1 MHVQVAKSHLLED
14 LRQRA
19 TRLEPHLSNPATD
32 IAYRQ
37 LKQRIDLLEKNP
49 GDTVQDVQRHLRAQA
64 RKASYK
70 LGGKLLLSG
79 ALFAGLVT
87 LIAKGQNGVLG
98 TLASFGCLGG
108 SMGVGLWSVVDQVD
122 REMALEA
129 DRALNEE
136 LAARSYSPAT
146 GSPVA
151 SPTVSLGGE
160 ATLGQLRSLLRA
172 TQTVLESEHKPE
184 AAPAR
189 ELLKKDLKRLK
200 GPDDKTLEG
209 KRLEILQRG
218 ALVGRIGSASPWV
231 FGIGML
237 IAGSGHPAIGFP
249 LAGLGLAVLPILIIQ
264 DQDKQLEIL
273 DRWQPQ
279 LESFR
284 EADKEAQKVREWSI
298 EGTGSGIVE
307 GEHAVQV
314 GGVMV
319 RLRPA
324 RGALAQAPADRPLE
338 PRVSL
343 SLRVQRTSETGSRP
357 KMGSPGRV
365 WIPC

>member
-1 MHVQVAKSHLLED
+1 
-14 LRQRA
+14 
-19 TRLEPHLSNPATD
+19 
-32 IAYRQ
+32 
-37 LKQRIDLLEKNP
+37 
-49 GDTVQDVQRHLRAQA
+49 
-64 RKASYK
+64 
-70 LGGKLLLSG
+70 
-79 ALFAGLVT
+79 
-87 LIAKGQNGVLG
+87 
-98 TLASFGCLGG
+98 
-108 SMGVGLWSVVDQVD
+108 MGVGLWSVVEQVD

-136 LAARSYSPAT
+136 LAARSFSPAT

>member
-37 LKQRIDLLEKNP
+37 VKQRIDVLEKNP
-49 GDTVQDVQRHLRAQA
+49 GDTVQDVQRHLRSQA
-64 RKASYK
+64 RKATYK

-79 ALFAGLVT
+79 AFLAGLVT
-87 LIAKGQNGVLG
+87 LISREPNGVLG
-98 TLASFGCLGG
+98 TLASFGCLAG
-108 SMGVGLWSVVDQVD
+108 SMGVGLWSVVEQVD

-129 DRALNEE
+129 DKALQEE
-136 LAARSYSPAT
+136 LDARSFSPAT

-172 TQTVLESEHKPE
+172 TRTVLESEHKPE
-184 AAPAR
+184 ASPAR

-200 GPDDKTLEG
+200 GPDDKTLER
-209 KRLEILQRG
+209 KRLEIKQRD
-218 ALVGRIGSASPWV
+218 ALLGRIGSASPWA

-249 LAGLGLAVLPILIIQ
+249 IAALGLAILPVLIIH

-279 LESFR
+279 LELFR

-307 GEHAVQV
+307 GDQAVQV

-324 RGALAQAPADRPLE
+324 RGAVGAR
-338 PRVSL
+338 
-343 SLRVQRTSETGSRP
+343 
-357 KMGSPGRV
+357 
-365 WIPC
+365 C